1 MTEPAEYKSPQPNP
15 RQSGAEK
22 SGHGVLI
29 AIIAAL
35 VIIAIVVAGVV
46 PRVRAKNE
54 LKKETDVLAVPEVG
68 VIQPKRGSP
77 AQEIILPGNI
87 QAFTDA
93 PIYARTNGYLK
104 VWYFDIGAHVK
115 QGQLLAVIETPEV
128 DQQLQQA
135 RADLNTAQA
144 NLNLSQITF
153 NRFEGLKNTDSVAV
167 QDVDNAAGDYAAKKA
182 IVDSARSN
190 VNRLEDLQSFEK
202 IYAPFDGVITARNTD
217 VGQLIDAGSSG
228 GVGRE
233 LFHVAAIR
241 TLRVYINVP
250 QQYSVAAKPGIL
262 ADLTLAQFPG
272 RKFQGKLVRTANAI
286 DLSTR
291 TLLVEVDVDNSTGE
305 LLPGAFTEVH
315 LKIPTD
321 IPSYILPVN
330 TLIFR
335 AQGLQVATV
344 EAGDKVE
351 RAKLVSIT
359 LGRDFGATV
368 EVVSG
373 ITDADRVIV
382 SPPDSLVDGE
392 EVKVSQPNPQGGS
405 GSASPQPQSR

>member
-128 DQQLQQA
+128 DQQLLQA

-182 IVDSARSN
+182 TVASAQSN

-368 EVVSG
+368 EIVSG